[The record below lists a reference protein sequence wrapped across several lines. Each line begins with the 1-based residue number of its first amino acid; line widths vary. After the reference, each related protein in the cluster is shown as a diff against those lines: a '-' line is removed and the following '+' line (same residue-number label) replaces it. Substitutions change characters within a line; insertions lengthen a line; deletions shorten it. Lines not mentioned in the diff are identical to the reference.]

1 MTNDRDEPY
10 RTDLQVPLPALERL
24 ATYIRC
30 LMQLENEGVWTV
42 SSQEMEKLTGVSA
55 AQFRKDLSYF
65 GEFGKRGIGYDVAD
79 LHRRIAQVL
88 RIQEEQ
94 TVLLVGAGHLGSAL
108 IAYPGWKPYRFR
120 IAAVFDK
127 DPKKIGTQ
135 IRGLAVR
142 DVETLEA
149 VNAEIGARMGIV
161 AVPAWEAQNVADRL
175 TRARVTGLINFAP
188 TRLKVPEGV
197 RVREVCFICELTVL
211 SYLIQQ
217 EGSPQPA
224 SADETAAARFNAESG
239 GTGGGL
245 PLLEELEPERIDR

>member
-1 MTNDRDEPY
+1 
-10 RTDLQVPLPALERL
+10 
-24 ATYIRC
+24 
-30 LMQLENEGVWTV
+30 MQLEEEGVWTV

-65 GEFGKRGIGYDVAD
+65 GEFGKRGIGYDVAE

-94 TVLLVGAGHLGSAL
+94 PVLLVGAGHLGSAL

-127 DPKKIGTQ
+127 DPKKIGSKIRQQ
-135 IRGLAVR
+135 IVC
-142 DVETLEA
+142 DMETLEA
-149 VNAEIGARMGIV
+149 ANAEIGARMGII
-161 AVPAWEAQNVADRL
+161 AVPAWEAQGVADRL
-175 TRARVTGLINFAP
+175 VRAGVYGLINFAP

-217 EGSPQPA
+217 ESVSPPA
-224 SADETAAARFNAESG
+224 AADEVSRARFNAEGAPAAG
-239 GTGGGL
+239 GV
-245 PLLEELEPERIDR
+245 PLLEELEAESVDG